1 MADPRTFVLI
11 GDFQDNITPA
21 LESINKTINSFKRNM
36 ASMATKRGGGYGD
49 VTTAVGKLVSAQI
62 HLKEAI
68 EGVGKAARAA
78 TDDLREYKS
87 VMGKV
92 ASAHTAIQRSGT
104 AMGKSQKT
112 FWQTAEKDLDD
123 YRRKLEALQRQTKI
137 NPYRSMPSPGSRR
150 GGGGYGGMMP
160 PPVAAAPRGGG
171 PPRPPRGGGGGGG
184 GGMGA
189 HMAEF
194 GFAYTLG
201 NAIAQ
206 PIQSAITQGF
216 QIGIGMMTK
225 PFQYF
230 GDAFGERVKDEISD
244 LKAAGGFL
252 SISKRS
258 KNPFV
263 KDIDEAIEFQQ
274 KTNETFAKMA
284 GALPGVTNDYV
295 QVGKRLGDTAARIV
309 EQDFGK
315 ALTRANEIRAT
326 AEGRKFY
333 GGQITGTG
341 AEAQQQVI
349 TTILGE
355 LTKKTTIAGL
365 GGRTGAG
372 GVAGAY
378 GLPGLTERMLSEDKV
393 SMGKFQRYAAVFS
406 DPTVADALDRNVDK
420 INATAKNSMERTDAV
435 NKLLDEIVT
444 PELIDKLR
452 TSVDGV
458 YQGLKSV
465 IFDPDSG
472 LFGLG
477 RNFKEF
483 GYKINSYGQYVNKA
497 GKVVDDITKAAKVD
511 LSIFEVLRDVFA
523 NLGAAL
529 LPLAEGLKY
538 VFDPLQS
545 VSKVL
550 MDARHYAAQ
559 FNQVFNQYRQGL
571 MNMAKI
577 GRSEKFEETI
587 DLRASLATINNFLR
601 QFGVISKEQFKTTGI
616 ELMAENLDIGQMMS
630 KLVDQV
636 LNSKIAE
643 KVGTLI
649 GEVIGTV
656 LTEVAKVT
664 GFISG
669 RVTGGNKLFK
679 GLSAGFDKAKG
690 VEAFKN
696 IFKDVFNAL
705 ISALG
710 QVMKMIPMEA
720 YFVMAAMVVLPA
732 AVQGLGMKI
741 AESILAGIT
750 GLGNNLEKTIPGQ
763 VVKGGG
769 RVFGGGGAAARR
781 MGGLGSMFLPGYG
794 MQAAQNFRKK
804 NFGPKID
811 DLVGDTN
818 FHKALEIPP
827 RYATIAELGRK
838 KDRFFDTKGYSSPI
852 GPTPRGKAGQAVNGG
867 YLPSQALRG
876 RGAGLAAGLGRA
888 GRFMPGPAALAF
900 GGVDAAVRMAS
911 GQDAGKALGGAAASV
926 IGSTLGGILGQTLIP
941 IPGVGA
947 ALGGIAGGIIGDK
960 LFTMISGPS
969 AEQKQAAALQMQAAI
984 QQKQAADLGK
994 SGVDIGGAGGAFL
1007 FGKADELS
1015 KRLSELGLSA
1025 NASVRSFEN
1034 LYRLD
1039 QGKQKAAQ
1047 EAASALNVEITRLKN
1062 LGRPQ
1067 AEIAARVR
1075 GLQSTYD
1082 KAKIEAETSLTNLNK
1097 TWKNLGPKTTEQ
1109 ILNSFKNMPVGQV
1122 EAAIAER
1129 IRKAD
1134 GAGTTGDPNR
1144 NRRENVGVG
1153 GYDAYLAEMRS
1164 KGIGPVSYEVWKRQN
1179 SYAFGSPGKSFS
1191 NLVAAANYESKHK
1204 PAGSKLGVFNTSET
1218 VIPAAGGYGM
1228 ADFIDTLRW
1237 GFGAMMS
1244 AYRQAQQKQDSL
1256 LNGINQTLKIN
1267 QQQTNTRLS
1276 AMEKKFST
1284 PGMTGGLGG
1293 GAAGG
1298 VDAFTGM
1305 AQGYGLQLTS
1315 GYRPGDPGWHGANRA
1330 RDFSNGT
1337 GPTPQMMQFAQFLA
1351 SNYGQNLKELIY
1363 TPLGFS
1369 IKNGQRVAPYA
1380 QGSHYNHV
1388 HVAYGLG
1395 QGNPAFFGSQSAAER
1410 WERSMVSGS
1419 VRVGSVTG
1427 NSAEGFGSGTSVVN
1441 NITINQQPG
1450 QNAEELASIVALK
1463 ISEAVSDARAASIF
1477 V

>member
-11 GDFQDNITPA
+11 GNFEDNITPA
-21 LESINKTINSFKRNM
+21 LEKINNSINGFKRNM
-36 ASMATKRGGGYGD
+36 ATMATKRGGGYGD
-49 VTTAVGKLVSAQI
+49 VTAAVGKLVSAQI

-78 TDDLREYKS
+78 TEDLREYKS

-104 AMGKSQKT
+104 AMGKSQKS
-112 FWQTAEKDLDD
+112 FWQAAEKDLDD
-123 YRRKLEALQRQTKI
+123 YRRKLEALQRDTKI
-137 NPYRSMPSPGSRR
+137 NPYRSLGPAGRRR
-150 GGGGYGGMMP
+150 GGGGGSIGAP
-160 PPVAAAPRGGG
+160 PPVTTALSGGG
-171 PPRPPRGGGGGGG
+171 PPRPPRPPRGGGGGGGG

-194 GFAYTLG
+194 GFAFTLG

-206 PIQSAITQGF
+206 PIQNAITTGF
-216 QIGIGMMTK
+216 QIGIGMMTQ

-230 GDAFGERVKDEISD
+230 ANAFGERVQDEISD

-252 SISKRS
+252 SIAKRS

-309 EQDFGK
+309 DQDFQG
-315 ALTRANEIRAT
+315 ALKRAQQIRST

-333 GGQITGTG
+333 GGEITGTG
-341 AEAQQQVI
+341 AEARQQVI

-372 GVAGAY
+372 GIAGAY

-406 DPTVADALDRNVDK
+406 DPTVADALARNIDK

-458 YQGLKSV
+458 FQGLKSV

-483 GYKINSYGQYVNKA
+483 GYKINSYGQYVDKA
-497 GKVVDDITKAAKVD
+497 GKVVDDISKAAKVD
-511 LSIFEVLRDVFA
+511 LSIFEILREIFA
-523 NLGAAL
+523 NFGAAL

-545 VSKVL
+545 VANVL
-550 MDARHYAAQ
+550 MDARHYAAE
-559 FNQVFNQYRQGL
+559 FNKVFNQYRQGL

-577 GRSEKFEETI
+577 GRSEQFEETI
-587 DLRASLATINNFLR
+587 DVRATLATINAFLR
-601 QFGVISKEQFKTTGI
+601 QFGVITDQQFKTTGM
-616 ELMAENLDIGQMMS
+616 ELMAENLDLGQMMS

-636 LNSKIAE
+636 MNSDIAE
-643 KVGTLI
+643 KIGTII
-649 GEVIGTV
+649 GEVVGTV

-679 GLSAGFDKAKG
+679 GIAAGFDKAKG
-690 VEAFKN
+690 VEAFKA
-696 IFKDVFNAL
+696 IFKDVFGAL
-705 ISALG
+705 LKALVE
-710 QVMKMIPMEA
+710 VMKMIPIEGYM
-720 YFVMAAMVVLPA
+720 VMAAMVVLPA

-769 RVFGGGGAAARR
+769 RVFGAGGGAARQ

-794 MQAAQNFRKK
+794 AGAVKRLRNMDVSLSGDNPAFSYASGMRRTRGF
-804 NFGPKID
+804 FG
-811 DLVGDTN
+811 
-818 FHKALEIPP
+818 
-827 RYATIAELGRK
+827 
-838 KDRFFDTKGYSSPI
+838 TKGYSAPI
-852 GPTPRGKAGQAVNGG
+852 GPTPRGKAGEAVINRRGGAG
-867 YLPSQALRG
+867 YLSSRVLEG
-876 RGAGLAAGLGRA
+876 RGAKAMAGLGKV
-888 GRFMPGPAALAF
+888 GKFMPGAGALAF
-900 GGVDAAVRMAS
+900 GGIDAAMRMAS
-911 GQDAGKALGGAAASV
+911 GQDAGKAMGGAAAGV
-926 IGSTLGGILGQTLIP
+926 IGSTLGGILGQALIP

-947 ALGGIAGGIIGDK
+947 AVGGIAGGILADK
-960 LFTMISGPS
+960 VFTALMPPS
-969 AEQKQAAALQMQAAI
+969 AEQQQAAKLQMQAAI
-984 QQKQAADLGK
+984 QQKQAADLNKG
-994 SGVDIGGAGGAFL
+994 GVDVGKAGGAFL
-1007 FGKADELS
+1007 FGEATELS
-1015 KRLSELGLSA
+1015 LRLKELGLNTNYA
-1025 NASVRSFEN
+1025 VRSFETV
-1034 LYRLD
+1034 YRLD
-1039 QGKQKAAQ
+1039 QDKQKAAR
-1047 EAASALNVEITRLKN
+1047 AAADALNKEIQRLEA

-1067 AEIAARVR
+1067 KEIAARVR
-1075 GLQSTYD
+1075 GLQSTYN
-1082 KAKIEAETSLTNLNK
+1082 KAKTEAETSLTNLNK
-1097 TWKNLGPKTTEQ
+1097 TWATLGPKTTET

-1122 EAAIAER
+1122 DAAIAER
-1129 IRKAD
+1129 IRKSS
-1134 GAGTTGDPNR
+1134 GAGTTSDPNY
-1144 NRRENVGVG
+1144 NRRQNVGSIEYGTTRWNANAKQTEKWNGSEWEAVG
-1153 GYDAYLAEMRS
+1153 RWRGGLGDAIASEMKNKPLGS
-1164 KGIGPVSYEVWKRQN
+1164 DLVIAN
-1179 SYAFGSPGKSFS
+1179 S
-1191 NLVAAANYESKHK
+1191 
-1204 PAGSKLGVFNTSET
+1204 SET
-1218 VIPAAGGYGM
+1218 VIPAAGGNGM
-1228 ADFIDTLRW
+1228 MDFVDTLRW
-1237 GFGAMMS
+1237 GFGAMMG
-1244 AYRQAQQKQDSL
+1244 AYKQAQQKQDSL
-1256 LNGINQTLKIN
+1256 LTGINQTLKSN
-1267 QQQTNTRLS
+1267 QQQTNTRLA

-1284 PGMTGGLGG
+1284 PGMAGGLGG
-1293 GAAGG
+1293 AAAGG
-1298 VDAFTGM
+1298 VDAFTPI
-1305 AQGYGLQLTS
+1305 AQKYGLQMTS

-1337 GPTPQMMQFAQFLA
+1337 GPTPQMLQFAQYLA
-1351 SNYGQNLKELIY
+1351 STYGSNLKELIY

-1369 IKNGQRVAPYA
+1369 IKNGQKVPPYA

-1388 HVAYGLG
+1388 HVAYALGLG
-1395 QGNPAFFGSQSAAER
+1395 QGVAFNSLKGAQE
-1410 WERSMVSGS
+1410 WENSMVPGS
-1419 VRVGSVTG
+1419 VRVASVTG
-1427 NSAEGFGSGTSVVN
+1427 NSAEGFGGGTNISGG
-1441 NITINQQPG
+1441 INVTVHAGNVSDPD
-1450 QNAEELASIVALK
+1450 ELASIVAMK
-1463 ISEAVSDARAASIF
+1463 ISEAVSDARAASLF